1 MLMIYSTGMNPTK
14 LKKIL
19 ATKRTAISAG
29 VGVLVVVIVVF
40 AIIVSSGSTRSMVAF
55 CSTYKQEDARL
66 AKSYGDT
73 YSVHPFTHSSN
84 NSHDFVVAL
93 SNLDAVA
100 PKDIEPDV
108 KTLKLLFEKIDKD
121 PSQALST
128 SLSGLGAESNVAD
141 WTTQHCQ

>member
-1 MLMIYSTGMNPTK
+1 MSFEQ
-14 LKKIL
+14 LKKT
-19 ATKRTAISAG
+19 ATKKRKAISTVAG
-29 VGVLVVVIVVF
+29 VLLLI
-40 AIIVSSGSTRSMVAF
+40 IIVISLIVASSKPTRSVAAF

-84 NSHDFVVAL
+84 NPHDFVVAL

-108 KTLKLLFEKIDKD
+108 KTLKQLFAKIDKD
-121 PSQALST
+121 PSQALSA
-128 SLSGLGAESNVAD
+128 SLSGLGAESSVSD

>member
-1 MLMIYSTGMNPTK
+1 MIYSTGMNVEQF
-14 LKKIL
+14 KKTL
-19 ATKRTAISAG
+19 AKRRTVISAG
-29 VGVLVVVIVVF
+29 AGVLLIIIVVF
-40 AIIVSSGSTRSMVAF
+40 AIIASSGPTRSVAAF

-73 YSVHPFTHSSN
+73 YSVHPFTNSSN
-84 NSHDFVVAL
+84 NPRDFVVAL

-100 PKDIEPDV
+100 PKEIEPDV

-121 PSQALST
+121 PSQAISA
-128 SLSGLGAESNVAD
+128 SLSGLGAELNVSG

>member
-1 MLMIYSTGMNPTK
+1 MIYSTGMK
-14 LKKIL
+14 FEQLKKKL
-19 ATKRTAISAG
+19 AKKRTIVSAG
-29 VGVLVVVIVVF
+29 VGIVLIAILIIAMVV
-40 AIIVSSGSTRSMVAF
+40 SRPPRSVAAF

-84 NSHDFVVAL
+84 NPHDFVVAL
-93 SNLDAVA
+93 SSLDAVA
-100 PKDIEPDV
+100 PKEIEPDI

-121 PSQALST
+121 TSQALSA
-128 SLSGLGAESNVAD
+128 SLSGLGAESSVSD